1 MLDKRA
7 AKRAMVF
14 CNKIETCRVVE
25 NHLKRTD
32 RSGARHTVLPYHEA
46 ITDASRRV
54 NLTSFLNPISS
65 PNELPVVMV
74 CTDRVSRGLDSMFCE
89 HVVLFD
95 FPRDPSEYVRRVGRT
110 ARGAGGKGVV
120 SLLLLGK
127 QVPLAQ
133 EIVERN
139 QKNSPVHKIP
149 DFMYQEQ

>member
-1 MLDKRA
+1 M
-7 AKRAMVF
+7 
-14 CNKIETCRVVE
+14 
-25 NHLKRTD
+25 
-32 RSGARHTVLPYHEA
+32 
-46 ITDASRRV
+46 
-54 NLTSFLNPISS
+54 
-65 PNELPVVMV
+65 

-110 ARGAGGKGVV
+110 ARGAGGRGVV

-139 QKNSPVHKIP
+139 QKNSPVHRIP
-149 DFMYQEQ
+149 DFMYSEE